1 MGLFK
6 NRGVSLSSFVRGMVK
21 ALTDGQ
27 QALPQAREEQ
37 LDCHMDKDP
46 DTGKL
51 HPKTVTVVLPDGRE
65 VTAATY
71 SLCRTNTIGI
81 HRASVSCSARIVD
94 MQEDKGCGDMS
105 CGEHTAR
112 FHVSPTVSGG
122 GRSSFEMTIEFEQ
135 REPSESEARVMESL
149 DGVVSEVMPQ
159 PDPVKPEPEPG
170 PKNNH
175 NGGPFF

>member
-1 MGLFK
+1 MGLFSP
-6 NRGVSLSSFVRGMVK
+6 RGVSLSAFVRGIVK

-51 HPKTVTVVLPDGRE
+51 HPKTVTIVLPDGRE

-71 SLCRTNTIGI
+71 SLQRTNVIGI
-81 HRASVSCSARIVD
+81 DRATVSCSARIID
-94 MQEDKGCGDMS
+94 INNSDKCGEMS
-105 CGEHTAR
+105 CGDEIAH
-112 FHVSPTVSGG
+112 FHVSPTKAGG
-122 GRSSFEMTIEFEQ
+122 GRSSFEMTIDFKQ

-149 DGVVSEVMPQ
+149 DGIVSESMPR
-159 PDPVKPEPEPG
+159 PVHVTEPEPV

-175 NGGPFF
+175 NNGPFF